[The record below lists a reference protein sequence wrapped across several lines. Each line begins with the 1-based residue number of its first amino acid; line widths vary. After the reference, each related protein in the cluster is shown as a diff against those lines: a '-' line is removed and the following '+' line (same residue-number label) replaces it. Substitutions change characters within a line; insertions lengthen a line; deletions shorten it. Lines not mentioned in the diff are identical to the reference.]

1 MTIESII
8 WISARYIQLR
18 SLSKS
23 IIVLLIT
30 LSSGQT
36 THKSSLNSF
45 AVHTNKILR
54 RKNVASAWTFEL
66 STNPKLRTFNLHL
79 CTYSYHSLPESQSE
93 EKLTFYQRM
102 SLIEMCFCLWLNGI
116 LLTFWQ
122 TIVRKYASA
131 KVRSSKLKVLCVNV
145 VHEHLHYTDLNHSA
159 VEQYNRRSHSGGIA
173 ATAVSKVL
181 EKKSHCWLFLRN
193 SPDIWV
199 GFFLLGSLD
208 FMNVMNKKLQLC
220 ERPTVHVVHY
230 TK

>member
-1 MTIESII
+1 MYLLFIFVCVTHFKTSFFFTSTIVSTYSTGVVIFVHM
-8 WISARYIQLR
+8 
-18 SLSKS
+18 SL
-23 IIVLLIT
+23 V
-30 LSSGQT
+30 GT
-36 THKSSLNSF
+36 TRNCQF
-45 AVHTNKILR
+45 C
-54 RKNVASAWTFEL
+54 
-66 STNPKLRTFNLHL
+66 RTFKPRNSNLRM
-79 CTYSYHSLPESQSE
+79 YDSLPESHRNKFRLPTTISTNHKTNLSYFLFLSYWLSGRLLYE
-93 EKLTFYQRM
+93 SMHMRKL
-102 SLIEMCFCLWLNGI
+102 S
-116 LLTFWQ
+116 
-122 TIVRKYASA
+122 
-131 KVRSSKLKVLCVNV
+131 RSSRLKVLCVNV

-159 VEQYNRRSHSGGIA
+159 VEQYNRRSHSGGTA

>member
-1 MTIESII
+1 M
-8 WISARYIQLR
+8 
-18 SLSKS
+18 
-23 IIVLLIT
+23 
-30 LSSGQT
+30 
-36 THKSSLNSF
+36 SF
-45 AVHTNKILR
+45 AIQNQIEAVCLANLSNKTPCYLLTETCYYLENQVFGVFINRDMTLIKTSFCSR
-54 RKNVASAWTFEL
+54 L
-66 STNPKLRTFNLHL
+66 YST
-79 CTYSYHSLPESQSE
+79 S
-93 EKLTFYQRM
+93 
-102 SLIEMCFCLWLNGI
+102 
-116 LLTFWQ
+116 LTFWQ
-122 TIVRKYASA
+122 TVVWKYAHA
-131 KVRSSKLKVLCVNV
+131 KVRSSRLKVLCVNV

-159 VEQYNRRSHSGGIA
+159 VEQYNRRSHSGGTA